1 MLIDCGVGR
10 ATLLEFRTAFRKNVV
25 LDFLVASGVF
35 VRAKIR
41 RLNRNYDASLRL
53 YDVAI
58 SMRMEDTG
66 EGSR

>member
-1 MLIDCGVGR
+1 M
-10 ATLLEFRTAFRKNVV
+10 
-25 LDFLVASGVF
+25 ASGVF
-35 VRAKIR
+35 EQAKIR

-58 SMRMEDTG
+58 SMIIEDTG